1 MMLTKKQTGPL
12 PHTFEIAEEAQP
24 EQMPMKMC
32 PFCDT
37 PVTFTIIS
45 GDVMLDWHRDKHR
58 NHEQCAGSDYN
69 WTAAQ

>member
-1 MMLTKKQTGPL
+1 MIDAKKQTGPL
-12 PHTFEIAEEAQP
+12 PHTFEIADEPKQAQT
-24 EQMPMKMC
+24 KIC

-37 PVTFTIIS
+37 PVSFTIIS